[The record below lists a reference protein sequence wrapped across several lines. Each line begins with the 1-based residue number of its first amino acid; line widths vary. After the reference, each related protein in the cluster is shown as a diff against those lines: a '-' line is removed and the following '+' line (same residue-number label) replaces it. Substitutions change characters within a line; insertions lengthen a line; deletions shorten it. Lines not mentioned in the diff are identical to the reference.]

1 MSKPTVFALG
11 ISLGALAL
19 PLGYNLGCRLAGR
32 HHLAIK
38 EN

>member
-1 MSKPTVFALG
+1 MTKPTAFALG
-11 ISLGALAL
+11 ITLGALAL